1 MSQGLILLW
10 YIYIYFLLRQQVIFQ
25 ITSHWS
31 CLKEKSCMI
40 WAKIATPNKKTLT
53 ISRAKHSTLPSST
66 FWGLSLMTFES
77 ESQNS
82 WMVPSM
88 NVLKDEVFFSF
99 DPFEALKM
107 LASLLQSPS
116 TDDTTL
122 AVACWEAQMKFSNQT
137 RNTTEVFLIKN

>member
-1 MSQGLILLW
+1 
-10 YIYIYFLLRQQVIFQ
+10 
-25 ITSHWS
+25 
-31 CLKEKSCMI
+31 
-40 WAKIATPNKKTLT
+40 
-53 ISRAKHSTLPSST
+53 
-66 FWGLSLMTFES
+66 MTFES